1 MTDKYEQLTNVY
13 YQLIDKAH
21 DARADS
27 YCPYSGIAVGAALL
41 TASGR
46 IYLGANIENA
56 SYSPTICA
64 ERVAFFKAVN
74 AGERDFVAIAI
85 VGAEKEKEPSANFP
99 PCGVCRQVMSEF
111 CDSDFMI
118 VLGTRENFNLVP
130 FSDILPY
137 SFSKDNLTS
146 PPPPPREFKTY
157 DDLDDDLDEVLED
170 IDDDVLGDLDDEVL
184 EDSDSLEEAFADQ
197 PSIEDISDDEPDQNL
212 DPIYDREAFL
222 ENEEL
227 ELDSVL
233 DTLLD

>member
-85 VGAEKEKEPSANFP
+85 VGAEKEKEPTANFP

-118 VLGTRENFNLVP
+118 VLGTRESFDLIP

-157 DDLDDDLDEVLED
+157 DEDLDDLDEE
-170 IDDDVLGDLDDEVL
+170 ILDDEIFD
-184 EDSDSLEEAFADQ
+184 DSDFDEEILDDE
-197 PSIEDISDDEPDQNL
+197 PTPEEDVSDDEPDL
-212 DPIYDREAFL
+212 ESEPEYDDGASL
-222 ENEEL
+222 EDEEI
-227 ELDSVL
+227 EPDSAL

>member
-21 DARADS
+21 DARSDS

-111 CDSDFMI
+111 CGPDFMI
-118 VLGTRENFNLVP
+118 VLGTREKLDLVP

-137 SFSKDNLTS
+137 SFTKDNLTS
-146 PPPPPREFKTY
+146 PPPPPREFKVY
-157 DDLDDDLDEVLED
+157 DDIEDEDELDEY
-170 IDDDVLGDLDDEVL
+170 LDNFDK
-184 EDSDSLEEAFADQ
+184 
-197 PSIEDISDDEPDQNL
+197 
-212 DPIYDREAFL
+212 
-222 ENEEL
+222 EL
-227 ELDSVL
+227 ELRQRENEFDLESDYEENLEEDFDPEFEVEVEIEMDSPEA
-233 DTLLD
+233 DDAEK